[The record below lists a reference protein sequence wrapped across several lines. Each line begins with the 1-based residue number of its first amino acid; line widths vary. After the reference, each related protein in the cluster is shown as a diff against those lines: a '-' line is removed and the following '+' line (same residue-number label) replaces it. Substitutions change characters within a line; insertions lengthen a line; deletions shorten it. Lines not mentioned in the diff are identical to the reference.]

1 MIEYTKYRKFVIP
14 ILCLLGFT
22 SFLSAQKVN
31 DGSRYAANSVLANG
45 KWIQL
50 KVKET
55 GIYKLTYD
63 DIKKQGIDPAKVKIY
78 GYGGWIL
85 PEDFIQPYI
94 DDLPE
99 VSVYINKGS
108 DGVFSSGDY
117 LLFYGRGT
125 TKWTYNP
132 SSDTY
137 QHENNPY
144 STYGSYFMTESET
157 GPKEMDTIPLS
168 SGLSNPHQLNVFDD
182 YAVYEKDS
190 ISLLN
195 SGRELFG
202 ESFVING
209 GKQSY
214 TFTIPGIT
222 SDPGKARLS
231 FAGAPQVATPV
242 KLAIDGQDI
251 LSLQV
256 DAINPGNTNQKAY
269 LREGWGSWNGTKN
282 EKVTATVSY
291 NSAGQSV
298 AYLNFIALNM
308 KRALQFYPVGYTFF
322 RSSQSLNNSVV
333 TYSIGNPSASCQI
346 WDVTQNNN
354 TQLIETTSQDGQM
367 QFTTPASNTLREF
380 AMVDLSKS
388 FPAPEFAG
396 TVANQNLH
404 ALPQMDMIII
414 APTVY
419 LPQAQALADKHQQ
432 QSGLR
437 VAVVDEKTV
446 FNEFSSGTPDA
457 TAYRRFMK
465 MFYDRAASDVDKP
478 KYLLLYGDG
487 LFDNRHLTSAGSKLD
502 PKYYLLTYQVKESLN
517 ELTSYGTDDY
527 FGFLDDK
534 EGINIAADGVDIG
547 IGRFPVSSLSQ
558 ATDALNKVTSYM
570 DNKQYGIWKSKLI
583 FTADNT
589 DEYPSG
595 YAVHATQ
602 ADTIA
607 QYINQNYPEYLLY
620 KYYVDAYKLVSVNGK
635 KVAPDA
641 KKDLLNQLNA
651 GCFLLNYTGHG
662 STTGWSAEDL
672 LNIADVRQMNFKNLP
687 LWITATC
694 DFGWFDGFAASGGE
708 EAFLNKTSGAIAL
721 FTTSR
726 VVESS
731 DNARLNSKFIRN
743 MFAKNGGKRLR
754 LGDIMKLSKIQMGSN
769 DNKLNYV
776 LLGDPALTLN
786 YPEWTIRLDS
796 INGSPISD
804 GETYTWKALDKVT
817 VSGVITDDSGAPAD
831 NFSGTL
837 SANIFDSQQTMPSVS
852 GVDKDGKPFTY
863 KDYPNMIY
871 SGNTDVKNG
880 AFSLSFN
887 VPLDISYSTGN
898 GKIGMYAYDAT
909 QGKDAIGSF
918 MQYNLSGTGDSIE
931 NTGEGPTIIA
941 MYLNTESF
949 RNGDKV
955 NETPFFF
962 AQVADDNGIN
972 LAGGDRGHDITIII
986 DNKKNWTYSL
996 NNYYQSIDLTQGTI
1010 GFSIPEL
1017 PAGNHTLLFRVWN
1030 NLNNSSTDTLSF
1042 TVVKGFKPTIL
1053 DLQANGNPARTNT
1066 FFTLIHNLP
1075 ETVLNIEIGVYDLT
1089 GRTVWIYT
1097 EKGSSGFLQQYP
1109 IEWNLTNS
1117 AGNRV
1122 PPGIYIYRAT
1132 IRTATSS
1139 ETTKAKKIIVLGQ

>member
-1 MIEYTKYRKFVIP
+1 MIKYSKIVIS

-22 SFLSAQKVN
+22 SFLSAQAVN

-85 PEDFIQPYI
+85 PEDFTQPYI

-125 TKWTYNP
+125 TKWTYNR
-132 SSDTY
+132 SSNTY
-137 QHENNPY
+137 QHQNNPY
-144 STYGSYFMTESET
+144 STYGSYFMTESDT

-168 SGLSNPHQLNVFDD
+168 TGLSNPVPLNVFDD
-182 YAVYEKDS
+182 YAVHEKDS
-190 ISLLN
+190 ISILN

-202 ESFVING
+202 ENFVVNG
-209 GKQSY
+209 GKQSF

-222 SDPGKARLS
+222 ADAGKVRLS
-231 FAGAPQVATPV
+231 FAASPSVVTPV
-242 KLAIDGQDI
+242 KLSIDNQDI
-251 LSLQV
+251 LSLSV
-256 DAINPGNTNQKAY
+256 NAPNDTYVKAY
-269 LREGWGSWNGTKN
+269 LAEGWGNWTGTKN
-282 EKVTATVSY
+282 ENVTATVSY
-291 NSAGQSV
+291 NSTGQSV
-298 AYLNFIALNM
+298 AYLNFIVLNM
-308 KRALQFYPVGYTFF
+308 KRTLQFYPVGYTFF
-322 RSSQSLNNSVV
+322 RNSQSLSSPV
-333 TYSIGNPSASCQI
+333 TYSIGNPTASCQI

-380 AMVDLSKS
+380 VMVDPGKS
-388 FPAPEFAG
+388 FPTPVFAG

-404 ALPQMDMIII
+404 ALPSTDMVII

-419 LPQAQALADKHQQ
+419 LSQAQALANKHQQ

-437 VAVVDEKTV
+437 VAVVEEKTV

-465 MFYDRAASDVDKP
+465 MFYDRAISNADKP
-478 KYLLLYGDG
+478 KYLLLYGGG
-487 LFDNRHLTSAGSKLD
+487 LFDNRHLTSTGSKLD
-502 PKYYLLTYQVKESLN
+502 PKYYLLTYQVGESLN
-517 ELTSYGTDDY
+517 ENTSYGTDDY
-527 FGFLDDK
+527 FGFLDDN
-534 EGINIAADGVDIG
+534 EGVNIAYDGLDIG
-547 IGRFPVSSLSQ
+547 VGRFPVSSVPQ
-558 ATDALNKVTSYM
+558 ATDVLNKVTSYM
-570 DNKQYGIWKSKLI
+570 DNKQYGSWKTQLI

-595 YAVHATQ
+595 YTVHATQ
-602 ADTIA
+602 ADSIS
-607 QYINQNYPEYLLY
+607 QYIAQNYPEYILY

-641 KKDLLNQLNA
+641 KKDLLNRLND
-651 GCFLLNYTGHG
+651 GCFLLNYIGHG
-662 STTGWSAEDL
+662 STTSWSAEDL
-672 LNIADVRQMNFKNLP
+672 LNIADVRQMKFKNLP

-694 DFGWFDGFAASGGE
+694 DFGWFDGFDASGGE
-708 EAFLNKTSGAIAL
+708 TAFLNKTSGAIAL

-726 VVESS
+726 VVQSP
-731 DNARLNSKFIRN
+731 DNASLNYKFIRN
-743 MFAKNGGKRLR
+743 MFAKNGGKYLC
-754 LGDIMKLSKIQMGSN
+754 LGDIMKLSKIQLGSN
-769 DNKLNYV
+769 ANKLNYV

-786 YPEWTIRLDS
+786 YPQWNIRLDS
-796 INGSPISD
+796 INGNPISD
-804 GETYTWKALDKVT
+804 DETYTWKALDKVT
-817 VSGVITDDSGAPAD
+817 VSGVITDDSGAPAN

-837 SANIFDSQQTMPSVS
+837 NANIFDSQQTMQSLS
-852 GVDKDGKPFTY
+852 GTDKDGKPFTY
-863 KDYPNMIY
+863 TDYPNMIY
-871 SGNTDVKNG
+871 SGNTTVTNG

-887 VPLDISYSTGN
+887 VPLDISYSADN

-909 QGKDAIGSF
+909 QGIDAAGSF
-918 MQYNLSGTGDSIE
+918 MRYNLFGTGDNSDT
-931 NTGEGPTIIA
+931 TGAGPTITA
-941 MYLNTESF
+941 MYLNTENF

-955 NETPFFF
+955 NETPFFY

-986 DNKKNWTYSL
+986 DNNPKWTYSL
-996 NNYYQSIDLTQGTI
+996 NNYYQATDITQGNV

-1030 NLNNSSTDTLSF
+1030 ILNNSSTDTLNF

-1053 DLQANGNPARTNT
+1053 DLDAYGNPARTNT
-1066 FFTLIHNLP
+1066 YFVFTNNLP
-1075 ETVLNIEIGVYDLT
+1075 GTTLNVEIGVYDIT
-1089 GRTVWIYT
+1089 GRAVWIYNET
-1097 EKGSSGFLQQYP
+1097 GSAGFLQQHQ
-1109 IEWNLTNS
+1109 IQWDLVSS

-1132 IRTATSS
+1132 IRTTTSTT
-1139 ETTKAKKIIVLGQ
+1139 TTKAKKIIVLGQ